1 MSTEFQW
8 GLEQCPAPVVT
19 ILPGGSLNAGSG
31 AFFLQGWNAAGVN
44 LAGATSASWGEF
56 SRVQVS
62 VPITAR
68 TSGTHFDFYTLCFSP
83 DTNPDNGFLVGIW
96 KAYQSD
102 GVTERPFNNI
112 IFSLPAH
119 LAINQTVEE
128 LVDFP
133 SVPVQGTTR
142 LFLNAPDSPANYMA
156 YPWGDKAVDNVNV
169 LLSAITGWVWV
180 KIGAPNLSAYP
191 IGGVEGIFGC
201 ARKVTEVDENI
212 RLTSALFS
220 PPRYEANLT
229 ASRPYIFLQYT
240 NRYGSAIKKGTR
252 LTLQPFINGI
262 IQDALLSEYLIC
274 QVLGYIDPA
283 TGILDDDSGLNDG
296 ASMYG
301 IGDDLPYTYGQGFWI
316 LQKDLPV
323 GQAIAVRV
331 SPRFDLAQLGS
342 RVLPGSRLSVLLQIL
357 PNAGRQSLESKIFN
371 TPQGGLIFKGRE
383 NSRALPG
390 VANTICVGAS
400 AGMLIKNFISDERE
414 RWNVYNFVAGVSSQ
428 KISITK
434 DGIPV
439 NRGLDTIPDVEALLA
454 IVGFG
459 VGFSPVTW
467 SPITL
472 LTPGGIS
479 IVATYPRLNNEWEV
493 RSNYPFIGGMSCPG
507 GPLFARIYIH
517 QPDDA
522 IIQLPTKYSVLP
534 NATQTFTVNSLAGG
548 VQLTPPIDSFGLFN
562 PPTLALSINSNGSL
576 PTGEYQVG
584 IAWEYDGTIVTAID
598 HNPNNN
604 CVPVMT
610 LNLAELGESV
620 INISSP
626 SKIIQKILAFG
637 G

>member
-8 GLEQCPAPVVT
+8 GLEQCPAPIIT
-19 ILPGGSLNAGSG
+19 ILPGGSLDAGSG
-31 AFFLQGWNAAGVN
+31 TFFLQGWNAAGVN
-44 LAGATSASWGEF
+44 LAGATSISWGAS
-56 SRVQVS
+56 SRIQVS
-62 VPITAR
+62 VPLSAR
-68 TSGTHFDFYTLCFSP
+68 TAGTHFDYYVLCFSP

-102 GVTERPFNNI
+102 GITERPLNNI

-119 LAINQTVEE
+119 LAINQAVEA
-128 LVDFP
+128 LVNFP
-133 SVPVQGTTR
+133 ATPVQGTTR
-142 LFLNAPDSPANYMA
+142 LYLNAPDSPANYMA
-156 YPWGDKAVDNVNV
+156 YPWGDKAIDNINV
-169 LLSAITGWVWV
+169 LPAVTTGWVWV
-180 KIGAPNLSAYP
+180 RIGAPNLSAYP
-191 IGGVEGIFGC
+191 IGGVEGVFGC
-201 ARKVTEVDENI
+201 ARKTTEVDENV
-212 RLTSALFS
+212 RLSSTLFA

-240 NRYGSAIKKGTR
+240 NRYGTAIKKGTR

-274 QVLGYIDPA
+274 QVLGYVDPA
-283 TGILDDDSGLNDG
+283 TGILDNDSGLNDG

-342 RVLPGSRLSVLLQIL
+342 RVLPGSRLSVLLQVL
-357 PNAGRQSLESKIFN
+357 PNAGRQSLESKIFS

-400 AGMLIKNFISDERE
+400 AGMLVKNFISDERE
-414 RWNVYNFVAGVSSQ
+414 RWDVYNFVAGASNQ

-434 DGIPV
+434 DGIPI
-439 NRGLDTIPDVEALLA
+439 NRGLDEIPDVEALLSVVSFE
-454 IVGFG
+454 VGS
-459 VGFSPVTW
+459 SPVSW
-467 SPITL
+467 FPITL
-472 LTPGGIS
+472 TTVRGLL
-479 IVATYPRLNNEWEV
+479 IVAIYPRVNNEWLI
-493 RSNYPFIGGMSCPG
+493 RSNYPYIGGMSCPG
-507 GPLFARIYIH
+507 GPIFARIYIRR
-517 QPDDA
+517 PDN
-522 IIQLPTKYSVLP
+522 IIIKLPTRYSVLGGT
-534 NATQTFTVNSLAGG
+534 TQSFSINSLVGG
-548 VQLTPPIDSFGLFN
+548 TEEQPPSESFGLFN
-562 PPTLALSINSNGSL
+562 PPSLALSTTSSGSL
-576 PTGEYQVG
+576 PVGDYQVG
-584 IAWEYDGTIVTAID
+584 IAWEYDGTIVTTINHD
-598 HNPNNN
+598 PNDN
-604 CVPVMT
+604 CIPVMV
-610 LNLAELGESV
+610 LNLAEIGENI

>member
-8 GLEQCPAPVVT
+8 GLEQCPPPIIT
-19 ILPGGSLNAGSG
+19 ILTGGSLAAGSG
-31 AFFLQGWNAAGVN
+31 SFYLQGWNAAGVN
-44 LAGATSASWGEF
+44 LAGVATISWPAN
-56 SRVQVS
+56 SRLQVS
-62 VPITAR
+62 VPASAR
-68 TSGTHFDFYTLCFSP
+68 TLATHFDYYSLCFAP
-83 DTNPDNGFLVGIW
+83 DNNPENGFLVGLW
-96 KAYQSD
+96 KSYEIN
-102 GVTERPFNNI
+102 GTIERILNPI
-112 IFSLPAH
+112 VFSLPAH
-119 LAINQTVEE
+119 LLINETIALSSE
-128 LVDFP
+128 FP
-133 SVPVQGTTR
+133 ALPVAGTTR
-142 LFLNAPDSPANYMA
+142 LFQNAPGGIAHYMA
-156 YPWGDKAVDNVNV
+156 YPWGDKSVDGVKV
-169 LLSAITGWVWV
+169 LPSGVAGWVWV
-180 KIGAPNLSAYP
+180 RIGAPNLSAFP
-191 IGGVEGIFGC
+191 LGGIIGLYGC
-201 ARKVTEVDENI
+201 ARKITDVDETA
-212 RLTSALFS
+212 RLDSVLFA
-220 PPRYEANLT
+220 PPQYEANLT
-229 ASRPYIFLQYT
+229 SNRPFIFLQYT
-240 NRYGSAIKKGTR
+240 NRYGSAIRKGTR

-262 IQDALLSEYLIC
+262 LEDALFSNYLIC
-274 QVLGYIDPA
+274 QVIGYSDN
-283 TGILDDDSGLNDG
+283 TGNLDTDSGLNDG

-301 IGDDLPYTYGQGFWI
+301 IGDDLPYSYGQGFWV

-323 GQAIAVRV
+323 NSAVVVRV

-342 RVLPGSRLSVLLQIL
+342 RVMPGSKLSILLQVL
-357 PNAGRQSLESKIFN
+357 PVAGRLSLESKIFD

-390 VANTICVGAS
+390 PPNTIAVGAS
-400 AGMLIKNFISDERE
+400 AGALVKRYISDERE
-414 RWNVYNFVAGVSSQ
+414 RYEIYNFVAGVNQ